1 MSAAPAVTQ
10 RHGSPGRRP
19 GAALRRAAGRVPG
32 RSVLLLAAGLG
43 LAAQLPAWF
52 LLKPNRLVNGQ
63 AFALHG
69 LAGSLWWLLALVWL
83 AAAASALRPRL
94 LPVVAP
100 VVAAVTTCLTL
111 NAAAAG
117 ARLLAAGQPASARVS
132 LSLGFWLALVACYVA
147 WFAATRLAARP
158 RYVAGAA
165 VATAAF
171 VLYLAATGSFADLGL
186 VRELA
191 AQGADFR
198 AELGR
203 HLALSGTSLLFGLAI
218 GLPAAVA
225 AHRRPGVAAWLLPT
239 VAFFQTVPS
248 LALFGLMLPLL
259 ARLGQGLS
267 LGVTLLLGLL
277 LLPLALLGRVRTP
290 WFRVPATILAAVP
303 ALLWVT
309 VLATVVSALLAGL
322 FSGTPAFTAAPS
334 LEAPLATLGVRGI
347 GAAPALIALILYSL
361 LPIVRNA
368 YEGLQG
374 VPAAAVQ
381 AGRGMGMSR
390 RQLLTGV
397 ELPLALP
404 VMVAGVRAAAVL
416 VVGITTVAFLIGAG
430 GLGVFIQRGIDQ
442 VVPDL
447 VLLGALPVIFLAL
460 LADGALRAVGT
471 LITARPLR
479 QEERRAR

>member
-1 MSAAPAVTQ
+1 MS
-10 RHGSPGRRP
+10 
-19 GAALRRAAGRVPG
+19 VPG

-52 LLKPNRLVNGQ
+52 ILKPNRLVNGQ
-63 AFALHG
+63 GFALHG
-69 LAGSLWWLLALVWL
+69 LDGSLWWLLALVWL

-94 LPVVAP
+94 LVAAP
-100 VVAAVTTCLTL
+100 ALAAVTTGLTL
-111 NAAAAG
+111 YAAASG
-117 ARLLAAGQPASARVS
+117 SRLLSVGQQASARVS
-132 LSLGFWLALVACYVA
+132 LGMGFWLALVACYVG
-147 WFAATRLAARP
+147 WFAATRLAAR
-158 RYVAGAA
+158 RSHVVSAALLAG
-165 VATAAF
+165 AF
-171 VLYLAATGSFADLGL
+171 VLYLVISGQLAGLGL

-191 AQGADFR
+191 AQGADFK

-203 HLALSGTSLLFGLAI
+203 HLALSGTSLLFGVAI

-225 AHRRPGVAAWLLPT
+225 AHRRPGVATWLLPT

-248 LALFGLMLPLL
+248 LALFGLLLPLL

-267 LGVTLLLGLL
+267 IGTTLLIGLL
-277 LLPLALLGRVRTP
+277 LLPLALLGRARTP
-290 WFRVPATILAAVP
+290 WLRIPIIVLAALP

-309 VLATVVSALLAGL
+309 VLATVVSGLLSSFLAGSPV
-322 FSGTPAFTAAPS
+322 FSGAPTLAAP
-334 LEAPLATLGVRGI
+334 LGVLGVRGI

-361 LPIVRNA
+361 LPIVRNT

-404 VMVAGVRAAAVL
+404 VMVAGIRAAAVL

-447 VLLGALPVIFLAL
+447 VLLGALPVIALAL
-460 LADGALRAVGT
+460 LADGGLRALGT
-471 LITARPLR
+471 LLTARPLR
-479 QEERRAR
+479 QEGQSGR